1 MSDAMARIEPLQAP
15 FEPAV
20 GAQLERMMVTRE
32 FTPIALFRLMVKHLP
47 MAQASWHLGAYGLGK
62 ELTLCERERE
72 ILIDR
77 TCVRL
82 GCEYEWGVH
91 VAYFAPRVG
100 LTGEQVSSLTHGGSA
115 DACWASTR
123 ERLVIDL
130 VDSLTATGDVP
141 DLLWARLAESFSEP
155 ELLDL
160 LVLTGWYHAICFVAR
175 AARLQGERGCP
186 TFACVV
192 APA

>member
-1 MSDAMARIEPLQAP
+1 MSPETARIEPLQAP

-20 GAQLERMMVTRE
+20 SAQLERMMVTRE
-32 FTPIALFRLMVKHLP
+32 FAPIALFRLMTRNLP
-47 MAQASWHLGAYGLGK
+47 MARASWQLGAYGLG
-62 ELTLCERERE
+62 EQLTLSARERE

-77 TCVRL
+77 TCARL

-100 LTGEQVSSLTHGGSA
+100 LTSEQVSSLTHGSSA
-115 DACWASTR
+115 DACWASDR

-130 VDSLTATGDVP
+130 VDSLTASGDVP
-141 DLLWARLAESFSEP
+141 DPLWAALAGSFSEA

-175 AARLQGERGCP
+175 AVRLPGEKGCP
-186 TFACVV
+186 SFASMG